1 MSVLIGI
8 PQQPVT
14 FDMKL
19 LVRGQKT
26 YQGSWGGVTRPEQD
40 FPMYLEW
47 FQQGKLDLEALV
59 SRRYTLEQI
68 NDAVHDLEQ
77 GKILGRSIIEF

>member
-26 YQGSWGGVTRPEQD
+26 YQDSWGGVTRPEQD

-47 FQQGKLDLEALV
+47 FQQGKLDLEALI
-59 SRRYTLEQI
+59 SRRDTLEQI

-77 GKILGRSIIEF
+77 GQILGRSIIEF

>member
-8 PQQPVT
+8 PQHPVT

-47 FQQGKLDLEALV
+47 FQQGKLDLEALI

-77 GKILGRSIIEF
+77 GQILGRSIIEF